1 MLPSQRKPVCTR
13 RFPRV
18 ETDALAEVKIFGD
31 RRKLKIAWIK
41 VLGAG
46 GCMLVCDDSI
56 GFLSLMELKIDLGGR
71 ELRAD
76 GRVAWESRCGPGEHH
91 VGIEFLR
98 IGQSDQ
104 ARIAA
109 LVAGSASAGSTA

>member
-1 MLPSQRKPVCTR
+1 MQRPIR

-18 ETDALAEVKIFGD
+18 ATDTLAYVKILGD
-31 RRKLKIAWIK
+31 RRQEKVVWVK

-46 GCMLVCDDSI
+46 GCMLVSSDTI
-56 GFLSLMELKIDLGGR
+56 GYLSLMELRISLGSR

-76 GRVAWESRCGPGEHH
+76 GRVAWESREGREHH

-98 IGQSDQ
+98 IGNSDR
-104 ARIAA
+104 AAIEA
-109 LVAGSASAGSTA
+109 LVASAA

>member
-1 MLPSQRKPVCTR
+1 MLSTQRNPVCTR

-18 ETDALAEVKIFGD
+18 ETDALAEVKILGD
-31 RRKLKIAWIK
+31 RRKPKIGWIK

-46 GCMLVCDDSI
+46 GCMLVSDDSI
-56 GFLSLMELKIDLGGR
+56 GFLSLMELKINLGGR

-98 IGQSDQ
+98 IGRSDQ
-104 ARIAA
+104 ATIES
-109 LVAGSASAGSTA
+109 LVAAAA

>member
-1 MLPSQRKPVCTR
+1 MQRPIR

-18 ETDALAEVKIFGD
+18 ATDTLAYVKILGD
-31 RRKLKIAWIK
+31 RRQEKVVGVK

-46 GCMLVCDDSI
+46 GCMLVSSDTI
-56 GFLSLMELKIDLGGR
+56 GFLSLMELRISLGSR

-76 GRVAWESRCGPGEHH
+76 GRVAWESREGREHH

-98 IGQSDQ
+98 IGQSDR
-104 ARIAA
+104 AAIEA
-109 LVAGSASAGSTA
+109 LVAASAA

>member
-1 MLPSQRKPVCTR
+1 MPPTPRTYTR

-18 ETDALAEVKIFGD
+18 QTDALAEVKILGD
-31 RRKLKIAWIK
+31 RRNFKIAWIK

-46 GCMLVCDDSI
+46 GCMLVSDDSI
-56 GFLSLMELKIDLGGR
+56 GYLSLMELKIDLGGR

-76 GRVAWESRCGPGEHH
+76 GRVAWESRQGPGEHH

-98 IGQSDQ
+98 IGRSDRS
-104 ARIAA
+104 AIET
-109 LVAGSASAGSTA
+109 LVASSGAAA

>member
-1 MLPSQRKPVCTR
+1 MPSTYTR

-18 ETDALAEVKIFGD
+18 QTDALAEVKILDD
-31 RRKLKIAWIK
+31 RRRMKFALIK

-56 GFLSLMELKIDLGGR
+56 GYLSLMELKIDLDGR

-76 GRVAWESRCGPGEHH
+76 GRVAWESRKGPGEHH

-98 IGQSDQ
+98 IGRGDRS
-104 ARIAA
+104 AIEA
-109 LVAGSASAGSTA
+109 LVASSGAAA

>member
-1 MLPSQRKPVCTR
+1 MQRPIR

-18 ETDALAEVKIFGD
+18 ETDTLAYVKILGD
-31 RRKLKIAWIK
+31 RRTEKVVWVK

-46 GCMLVCDDSI
+46 GCMLVSNDTI
-56 GFLSLMELKIDLGGR
+56 GYLSLMELRISLGSR

-76 GRVAWESRCGPGEHH
+76 GRVAWESREGREHH

-98 IGQSDQ
+98 IGQSDR
-104 ARIAA
+104 AAIEA
-109 LVAGSASAGSTA
+109 LVASAA

>member
-1 MLPSQRKPVCTR
+1 MPPTRTYTR

-18 ETDALAEVKIFGD
+18 QTDALAEVRILGD
-31 RRKLKIAWIK
+31 RRRSKFAWIK

-46 GCMLVCDDSI
+46 GCMLVSNDSI
-56 GFLSLMELKIDLGGR
+56 GYLSLMELKIDLDGR

-76 GRVAWESRCGPGEHH
+76 GRVAWESREGAGEHH

-98 IGQSDQ
+98 IGRADRS
-104 ARIAA
+104 AIEA
-109 LVAGSASAGSTA
+109 LVASAA

>member
-1 MLPSQRKPVCTR
+1 MPATYTR

-18 ETDALAEVKIFGD
+18 QTDALAEVKILGD
-31 RRKLKIAWIK
+31 RRRTRIAWIK

-46 GCMLVCDDSI
+46 GCMLVSNDSI
-56 GFLSLMELKIDLGGR
+56 GYLSLMELKIDLDGR

-76 GRVAWESRCGPGEHH
+76 GRVAWESRKGGGEHH

-98 IGQSDQ
+98 IGRSDRS
-104 ARIAA
+104 AIEA
-109 LVAGSASAGSTA
+109 LVASAA

>member
-1 MLPSQRKPVCTR
+1 MPPTPRTYTR

-18 ETDALAEVKIFGD
+18 QTDALAEVKILGD
-31 RRKLKIAWIK
+31 RRNFKIAWIK

-46 GCMLVCDDSI
+46 GCMLVSDDSI
-56 GFLSLMELKIDLGGR
+56 GYLSLMELKIDLGGR

-76 GRVAWESRCGPGEHH
+76 GRVAWESRQGPGEHH

-98 IGQSDQ
+98 IGRSDRS
-104 ARIAA
+104 AIET
-109 LVAGSASAGSTA
+109 LVASGAAA

>member
-1 MLPSQRKPVCTR
+1 MSPTPRTQLR

-18 ETDALAEVKIFGD
+18 QTDALAEVKILGD
-31 RRKLKIAWIK
+31 RRRLKIAWIK

-46 GCMLVCDDSI
+46 GCMLVSDDSI
-56 GFLSLMELKIDLGGR
+56 GYLSLMELKIDLGGR

-76 GRVAWESRCGPGEHH
+76 GRVAWESRRGNEHH

-98 IGQSDQ
+98 IGRSDRS
-104 ARIAA
+104 AIEA
-109 LVAGSASAGSTA
+109 LVASAA